1 LNKKRKPN
9 FAIDYILMSKKKKT
23 DRNISGKVLR
33 VFKENP
39 SKSFN
44 YKQIAGKLKIT
55 DTQKRNAVIKALG
68 QLKAQKIINQT
79 EPGKYA
85 LHTDKSNYVE
95 GVIEVTSSGNAYL
108 LMPKEEED
116 IFIPRRNTNR
126 SLDGDMVLVYQTKR
140 KKNGKR
146 EGEVVEIIS
155 RASKDYIGILEKKKD
170 FGFVNTRASRMH
182 TDFFIEK
189 EELQHFEDGDKV
201 IVHFKD
207 WPKRASSP
215 FGKIIRS
222 LGKSGNINTE
232 MHAIMFDYGF
242 PEEFPK
248 AIEKY
253 AKDLNIGIEKEE
265 ILRRRDF
272 RKKTTF
278 TIDPITAKDFDDAI
292 SFTPLENGKTEIGI
306 HIADVSHYLKS
317 NSILDKEAYE
327 RATSV
332 YLVDRVVPMLPEVLS
347 NGACSLRPQEEKYT
361 FSAVFTVNNK
371 MQIENEWFGKTV
383 ILSDHRFSYE
393 EVQYMLD
400 SNDKK
405 VNAEVS
411 LTEKEYEVSTE
422 IFEGIKKLD
431 FFAKILR
438 EKRISNGALS
448 FDRVEVKFNLDEENH
463 PESIFFKSS
472 KDAHKLVEEFML
484 LANRRVA
491 EFIGKQKPKKPFIYR
506 VHDTPDE
513 EKLTNLKSIAS
524 KLGYQLN
531 LEAKQVNESLNNLLK
546 ETNGKKEQELIDTL
560 TIRCMSKAIYTSDNI
575 GHYGL
580 AFEHY
585 THFTSPI
592 RRYPDVLVHR
602 LLEFYMSGEKK
613 NNSDALEEACIHS
626 SNKEQL
632 ATKAERDSIKY
643 MQVKFMEDKIE
654 QSFEGVISGVTERG
668 MYVELV
674 ANKCEGMVK
683 ISEIKGDYFVYDEQS
698 HSLIGDRTKR
708 IYQLGDSVFIIVK
721 KADVTKRQLDFILDE
736 EKE

>member
-1 LNKKRKPN
+1 
-9 FAIDYILMSKKKKT
+9 MSKKKKT

-44 YKQIAGKLKIT
+44 YKQIVGKLKTT

-79 EPGKYA
+79 EPGKYV
-85 LHTDKSNYVE
+85 LHIDKSNYVE

-108 LMPKEEED
+108 LMPKEEKD

-306 HIADVSHYLKS
+306 HIADVSHYLKP
-317 NSILDKEAYE
+317 NSILDEEAYE

-405 VNAEVS
+405 VNAKIS

-438 EKRISNGALS
+438 EKRMSNGALS

-580 AFEHY
+580 AFEYY

-613 NNSDALEEACIHS
+613 INFDALEEASIHS

-736 EKE
+736 EK

>member
-79 EPGKYA
+79 EPGKYI
-85 LHTDKSNYVE
+85 LQTDKSNYVE

-253 AKDLNIGIEKEE
+253 AKDINIGIEKDE
-265 ILRRRDF
+265 ILRRKDF

-278 TIDPITAKDFDDAI
+278 TIDPITAKDFDDAL

-306 HIADVSHYLKS
+306 HIADVSHYVKP
-317 NSILDKEAYE
+317 NSILDEEAYE

-405 VNAEVS
+405 VKAEVS

-438 EKRISNGALS
+438 EKRMSNGALS

-546 ETNGKKEQELIDTL
+546 ETHGKKEQELIDTL

-580 AFEHY
+580 AFEYY

-613 NNSDALEEACIHS
+613 INSDALEEACIHS

-668 MYVELV
+668 MYVELM

-721 KADVTKRQLDFILDE
+721 KADLIKRQLDFILDE

>member
-1 LNKKRKPN
+1 MNKKRKPN

-23 DRNISGKVLR
+23 DRNISGKILR

-68 QLKAQKIINQT
+68 KLKAQKIINQT
-79 EPGKYA
+79 EPGKYV
-85 LHTDKSNYVE
+85 LHIDKSNYVE

-116 IFIPRRNTNR
+116 IFIPRRNTSR

-155 RASKDYIGILEKKKD
+155 RASKDYIGILEKKQD

-253 AKDLNIGIEKEE
+253 AKDLNIRIEKDE

-278 TIDPITAKDFDDAI
+278 TIDPITAKDFDDAL

-306 HIADVSHYLKS
+306 HIADVSHYLKP
-317 NSILDKEAYE
+317 NSILDEEAYE

-438 EKRISNGALS
+438 EKRMSNGALS

-491 EFIGKQKPKKPFIYR
+491 EFIGKQKPKKPFIFR

-580 AFEHY
+580 AFEYY

-613 NNSDALEEACIHS
+613 FNSDALEEACIHS

-668 MYVELV
+668 MYVELM

-683 ISEIKGDYFVYDEQS
+683 ISEIKGDYFIYDEQS

-721 KADVTKRQLDFILDE
+721 KADLIKRQLDFILDE
-736 EKE
+736 EKK

>member
-1 LNKKRKPN
+1 
-9 FAIDYILMSKKKKT
+9 MSKKKKT

-613 NNSDALEEACIHS
+613 INFDALEEACIHS

>member
-1 LNKKRKPN
+1 MNKKRKPN

-79 EPGKYA
+79 EPGKYI
-85 LHTDKSNYVE
+85 LQTDKSNYVE

-155 RASKDYIGILEKKKD
+155 RVSKDYIGILEKKKD

-215 FGKIIRS
+215 FGKIIKS

-253 AKDLNIGIEKEE
+253 AKDLNIGIEKDE
-265 ILRRRDF
+265 ILRRKDF

-278 TIDPITAKDFDDAI
+278 TIDPITAKDFDDAL

-306 HIADVSHYLKS
+306 HIADVSHYVKP
-317 NSILDKEAYE
+317 NSILDEEAYE

-438 EKRISNGALS
+438 EKRMSNGALS

-546 ETNGKKEQELIDTL
+546 ETHGKKEQELIDTL

-580 AFEHY
+580 AFEYY

-613 NNSDALEEACIHS
+613 INSDALEEACIHS

-643 MQVKFMEDKIE
+643 MQVKFMKDKIE

-668 MYVELV
+668 MYVELM

-721 KADVTKRQLDFILDE
+721 KADLIKRQLDFILDE

>member
-1 LNKKRKPN
+1 MNKKRKPN

-23 DRNISGKVLR
+23 DRNISGKILR

-68 QLKAQKIINQT
+68 KLKAQKIINQT
-79 EPGKYA
+79 EPGKYV
-85 LHTDKSNYVE
+85 LHIDKSNYVE

-116 IFIPRRNTNR
+116 IFIPRRNTSR

-253 AKDLNIGIEKEE
+253 AKDLNIRIEKDE

-278 TIDPITAKDFDDAI
+278 TIDPITAKDFDDAL

-306 HIADVSHYLKS
+306 HIADVSHYLKP
-317 NSILDKEAYE
+317 NSILDEEAYE

-438 EKRISNGALS
+438 EKRMSNGALS

-491 EFIGKQKPKKPFIYR
+491 EFIGKQKPKKPFIFR

-580 AFEHY
+580 AFEYY

-613 NNSDALEEACIHS
+613 FNSDALEEACIHS

-668 MYVELV
+668 MYVELM

-683 ISEIKGDYFVYDEQS
+683 ISEIKGDYFIYDEQS

-721 KADVTKRQLDFILDE
+721 KADLIKRQLDFILDE
-736 EKE
+736 EKK